1 MSRCNQQN
9 KGFGSKIIRKSANN
23 YKNYLFLY
31 EESSISMT
39 RQRNLTQVIQRVR
52 IIKINDEVS
61 KSFPPSL
68 RNTYRNELF
77 NLGDCGTEN
86 NKIFISLTPNN
97 MFLCNNIHNWY
108 VDGTFDK
115 APSLFK
121 QVFTQ
126 HVI

>member
-1 MSRCNQQN
+1 M
-9 KGFGSKIIRKSANN
+9 I
-23 YKNYLFLY
+23 
-31 EESSISMT
+31 
-39 RQRNLTQVIQRVR
+39 RQRNFTQVIQRVR
-52 IIKINDEVS
+52 ILKINDEKNPTSLDEVS

-77 NLGDCGTEN
+77 YLGDCGTDN

-126 HVI
+126 HVILKGLCTFAE